1 MDKIVL
7 YDTTLRDGSQGE
19 GVSFSLQDKL
29 GIAIKLD
36 ELGIDYIEGGY
47 PLSNPKDESFFME
60 IKDVRLRHA
69 KIAAFGST
77 RKANIKTSEDPGVI
91 SLIKAE
97 TSVITIVAKS
107 WDFHVS
113 NVLRTTLN
121 ENLKMVAETI
131 EFLKSKNK
139 EVILDAEHFFD
150 GYKSN
155 PEYALKVI
163 KIGQEAGADTI
174 VLCDTNGGS
183 VPHEIAEIVKKVK
196 DTINSPIGIHAHND
210 CDLAVANTIAAVE
223 HGVRHVQ
230 GTVNGFGE
238 RCGNADLCSV
248 IPNLALKPVLSGLP
262 LSGAKGAN
270 VKGLRCLNEKG
281 LKKLTEVSRYVYEVA
296 NILPRSNQPFVGKS
310 AFAHKGGLHADA
322 MRKDKASYE
331 HISPEKVGNERRILI
346 SELSGSANVLAKIEK
361 YNITHDRKLMKQ
373 ILKQVQEL
381 ENKGYQFEAA
391 EASFELLV
399 KKLLGKH
406 RTFFGLEGFSTT
418 VERRENGTT
427 NTIATVKIKVDGVE
441 ELTASEGDGPVN
453 ALDGALRKALERFYP
468 SIREMQLVDYK
479 VRVIESQR
487 GTAAKVRVIIQSR
500 DHQDI
505 WSTVGVSE
513 NIVDASWQALVDS
526 IEYKLLK
533 D

>member
-1 MDKIVL
+1 MNKIVL

-47 PLSNPKDESFFME
+47 PFSNPKDASFFME
-60 IKDVRLRHA
+60 IKNVRLRHA
-69 KIAAFGST
+69 KIASFGST
-77 RKANIKTSEDPGVI
+77 RKANTKTSQDPNII

-97 TSVITIVAKS
+97 TPVVTIVAKS
-107 WDFHVS
+107 WDFQVS
-113 NVLRTTLN
+113 NVLRTTLD
-121 ENLKMVAETI
+121 ENLKMVAETV

-163 KIGQEAGADTI
+163 KVGQEAGSDTI

-183 VPHEIAEIVKKVK
+183 LPPEIAEIVKKVK
-196 DTINSPIGIHAHND
+196 NTISMPIGIHTHND

-223 HGVRHVQ
+223 QGVRHVQ
-230 GTVNGFGE
+230 GTTNGFGE
-238 RCGNADLCSV
+238 RCGNADLCSI
-248 IPNLALKPVLSGLP
+248 IPILALK
-262 LSGAKGAN
+262 
-270 VKGLRCLNEKG
+270 KGLRCLDEKG

-322 MRKDKASYE
+322 VRKAKASYE
-331 HISPEKVGNERRILI
+331 HISPEKIGNERRILI
-346 SELSGSANVLAKIEK
+346 SELSGGASVLAKIEK
-361 YNITHDRKLMKQ
+361 YDITHDRKLMKH
-373 ILKQVQEL
+373 ILTQVQDL

-399 KKLLGKH
+399 KKALGRH
-406 RTFFGLEGFSTT
+406 RTFFDLEGFSTT
-418 VERRENGTT
+418 VEKRENGAI

-468 SIREMQLVDYK
+468 SIKEMQLVDYK
-479 VRVIESQR
+479 VRVIEPQK

-500 DHQDI
+500 DHKDL

-513 NIVDASWQALVDS
+513 NIVEASWQALVDS

>member
-29 GIAIKLD
+29 GIALKLD
-36 ELGIDYIEGGY
+36 DLGIDYIEGGY
-47 PLSNPKDESFFME
+47 PFSNPKDESFFME
-60 IKDVRLRHA
+60 IKNVRLRHA

-77 RKANIKTSEDPGVI
+77 RRANIPTSEDPGII

-97 TSVITIVAKS
+97 TPVLTIVGKS
-107 WDFHVS
+107 WDFQVS
-113 NVLRTTLN
+113 NVLRTTLD

-131 EFLKSKNK
+131 ELLKGENK
-139 EVILDAEHFFD
+139 EVIFDAEHFFD
-150 GYKSN
+150 GYKGN

-163 KIGQEAGADTI
+163 KTAQEAGADTI

-183 VPHEIAEIVKKVK
+183 LPQEIAEIIEMVKN
-196 DTINSPIGIHAHND
+196 TISKPIGIHTHND

-223 HGVRHVQ
+223 RGVRHVQ
-230 GTVNGFGE
+230 GTINGFGE
-238 RCGNADLCSV
+238 RCGNADLCSI
-248 IPNLALKPVLSGLP
+248 IPNLALKPVLSG
-262 LSGAKGAN
+262 AN
-270 VKGLRCLNEKG
+270 VKGLRCLDEKG

-322 MRKDKASYE
+322 VRKEKASYE

-346 SELSGSANVLAKIEK
+346 SELSGSASVLAKIEK
-361 YNITHDRKLMKQ
+361 YDITHDRKLMKQ
-373 ILKQVQEL
+373 ILTQVQDL

-399 KKLLGKH
+399 KKALGKH
-406 RTFFGLEGFSTT
+406 RTFFNLEGFSTT
-418 VERRENGTT
+418 VEKRENGAT
-427 NTIATVKIKVDGVE
+427 NTTATVKIKVDGVE

-479 VRVIESQR
+479 VRVIEPQK

-500 DHQDI
+500 DHKDL

>member
-29 GIAIKLD
+29 GIALKLD

-47 PLSNPKDESFFME
+47 PFSNPKDQGFFTE

-77 RKANIKTSEDPGVI
+77 RKANTRTSEDPGII

-97 TSVITIVAKS
+97 TPAITIVAKS
-107 WDFHVS
+107 WDFQVS
-113 NVLRTTLN
+113 SVLRTTLD
-121 ENLKMVAETI
+121 ENLKMVAETV

-150 GYKSN
+150 GCKSN

-163 KIGQEAGADTI
+163 KTGQEAGADII

-183 VPHEIAEIVKKVK
+183 LPQEIADIVGQTSLSVHV
-196 DTINSPIGIHAHND
+196 PLGIHAHND
-210 CDLAVANTIAAVE
+210 CELAVANTIAAVE

-230 GTVNGFGE
+230 GTINGFGE
-238 RCGNADLCSV
+238 RCGNADLCSI
-248 IPNLALKPVLSGLP
+248 IPNLALK
-262 LSGAKGAN
+262 
-270 VKGLRCLNEKG
+270 KGLHCLNEKG

-296 NILPRSNQPFVGKS
+296 NILPRSTQPFVGES

-322 MRKDKASYE
+322 VRKDKASYE

-346 SELSGSANVLAKIEK
+346 SELSGSASVLAKIEK

-373 ILKQVQEL
+373 ILTQVQDL
-381 ENKGYQFEAA
+381 ETKGYQFEAA

-399 KKLLGKH
+399 KKLLGRH
-406 RTFFGLEGFSTT
+406 RTFFALEGFRTT
-418 VERRENGTT
+418 VEKRENGTS

-468 SIREMQLVDYK
+468 SIREMHLVDYK
-479 VRVIESQR
+479 VRVIEPQR
-487 GTAAKVRVIIQSR
+487 GTAAKVRVIIQSK
-500 DHQDI
+500 DHKDL

>member
-47 PLSNPKDESFFME
+47 PFSNPKDESFFIE
-60 IKDVRLRHA
+60 IKGVRLRHA

-77 RKANIKTSEDPGVI
+77 RRANIPTSEDPSI
-91 SLIKAE
+91 IALIKAE
-97 TSVITIVAKS
+97 TPVITIVAKS
-107 WDFHVS
+107 WDFQVS
-113 NVLRTTLN
+113 NILRTTLE

-131 EFLKSKNK
+131 EFLKGENK

-163 KIGQEAGADTI
+163 KTAQEAGADTI

-183 VPHEIAEIVKKVK
+183 LPQEIAEIVENVK
-196 DTINSPIGIHAHND
+196 NTISKPIGIHTHND
-210 CDLAVANTIAAVE
+210 CDLAVANTITAVE

-230 GTVNGFGE
+230 GTINGFGE
-238 RCGNADLCSV
+238 RCGNADLCSI
-248 IPNLALKPVLSGLP
+248 IPNLALKFD
-262 LSGAKGAN
+262 KN
-270 VKGLRCLNEKG
+270 LRCLDEKG
-281 LKKLTEVSRYVYEVA
+281 LKKLTEVSRYIYEVA
-296 NILPRSNQPFVGKS
+296 NILPRANQPFVGKS

-322 MRKDKASYE
+322 VRKDKASYE
-331 HISPEKVGNERRILI
+331 HIPPEKVGNERRILI
-346 SELSGSANVLAKIEK
+346 SELSGSASILAKIEK
-361 YNITHDRKLMKQ
+361 YDITHDRKLMKQ
-373 ILKQVQEL
+373 ILTQVQDL

-399 KKLLGKH
+399 KKALGRY
-406 RTFFGLEGFSTT
+406 RTFFDLEGYRTT
-418 VERRENGTT
+418 VEKVGKKENGAT
-427 NTIATVKIKVDGVE
+427 NTVATVKIKVDGVE

-479 VRVIESQR
+479 VRVIEPQK

-500 DHQDI
+500 DHKDL

>member
-36 ELGIDYIEGGY
+36 ELGVDYIEGGF
-47 PLSNPKDESFFME
+47 PLSNPKDKSFFME
-60 IKDVRLRHA
+60 IKDVRLKHA

-77 RKANIKTSEDPGVI
+77 RKANIKTSDDPGI
-91 SLIKAE
+91 MSLIKAE
-97 TSVITIVAKS
+97 TPVITIVAKS
-107 WDFHVS
+107 WDFQVS
-113 NVLRTTLN
+113 KILRTTLN

-131 EFLKSKNK
+131 KFLKSKK
-139 EVILDAEHFFD
+139 REVVLDAEHFFD
-150 GYKSN
+150 GYKGN
-155 PEYALKVI
+155 PKYALKVI
-163 KIGQEAGADTI
+163 KTGQEAGADTI
-174 VLCDTNGGS
+174 VLCDTNGGCL
-183 VPHEIAEIVKKVK
+183 PQEIAEIIEHVK
-196 DTINSPIGIHAHND
+196 DTISVPVGIHTHND
-210 CDLAVANTIAAVE
+210 SDLAVANTITAVE

-230 GTVNGFGE
+230 GTINGFGE

-248 IPNLALKPVLSGLP
+248 IPNLSLK
-262 LSGAKGAN
+262 
-270 VKGLRCLNEKG
+270 KGLRCLNEKG

-296 NILPRSNQPFVGKS
+296 NILPRSTQPFVGNS

-322 MRKDKASYE
+322 VRKDKASYE

-346 SELSGSANVLAKIEK
+346 SELSGSASVLAKIEK

-373 ILKQVQEL
+373 ILTQVQDL

-406 RTFFGLEGFSTT
+406 RTFFDLEGFSMT
-418 VERRENGTT
+418 VEKRENGAT

-441 ELTASEGDGPVN
+441 ELTAAEGDGPVN
-453 ALDGALRKALERFYP
+453 ALDNALRKALERFYP
-468 SIREMQLVDYK
+468 SIREIHLVDYK
-479 VRVIESQR
+479 VRVIEPQR
-487 GTAAKVRVIIQSR
+487 GTAAKVRVIIQSS
-500 DHQDI
+500 DHKDL

>member
-29 GIAIKLD
+29 GIAVKLD
-36 ELGIDYIEGGY
+36 DLGIDYIEGGY
-47 PLSNPKDESFFME
+47 PFSNPKDESFFME
-60 IKDVRLRHA
+60 IKNVRLRHA

-77 RKANIKTSEDPGVI
+77 RRANFPTSEDPGII

-97 TSVITIVAKS
+97 TPVVTIVGKS
-107 WDFHVS
+107 WDFQVS
-113 NVLRTTLN
+113 NVLRTTLD

-131 EFLKSKNK
+131 EFLKGVNK
-139 EVILDAEHFFD
+139 EVIFDAEHFFD

-163 KIGQEAGADTI
+163 KTAQEAGADTI

-183 VPHEIAEIVKKVK
+183 LPQEIAEIVGQTLLSVHV
-196 DTINSPIGIHAHND
+196 PLGIHTHND

-230 GTVNGFGE
+230 GTINGFGE
-238 RCGNADLCSV
+238 RCGNADLCSI
-248 IPNLALKPVLSGLP
+248 IPNLALKPVLSG
-262 LSGAKGAN
+262 AN
-270 VKGLRCLNEKG
+270 VKGLRCLDEKG

-322 MRKDKASYE
+322 VRKDKASYE

-346 SELSGSANVLAKIEK
+346 SELSGSASVLAKIEK
-361 YNITHDRKLMKQ
+361 YDITHDRKLMKQ
-373 ILKQVQEL
+373 ILTQVQDL

-399 KKLLGKH
+399 KKALGKH
-406 RTFFGLEGFSTT
+406 RTFFNLEGFSTT
-418 VERRENGTT
+418 VEKRENGTT

-479 VRVIESQR
+479 VRVIEPQK

-500 DHQDI
+500 DHKDL